1 MCKPITAQV
10 ETSKVPENTVHCSD
24 GSVEELV
31 NDIYAH
37 AKEAAVESLSP
48 DASKSYVSCISN

>member
-1 MCKPITAQV
+1 MCKPIAAQA

-24 GSVEELV
+24 GSVV
-31 NDIYAH
+31 NYIYAH